1 MADWQVSIEEI
12 EVFPHPDADRLEVAR
27 VGMFP
32 LVVAKDNGYK
42 TGQLACLAPK
52 RTIIPE
58 DLRDNFRNIDT
69 NQSYLRGGTT
79 VKSARLR
86 GVLSEG
92 VVIPLDYVNKKLQ
105 ENNITGEFPEF
116 QHKGIKDLVGVDIS
130 PLLKMTEHQPDIKVV
145 FGGDLNPVRAAVYS
159 RHDVEGV
166 HIFANEFEEGEEVV
180 VTEKLHG
187 SQVNVMIHPDGFV
200 ELSSK
205 GMIGKGATLV
215 ETDSNVYWKAVRN
228 SGIIDTVLRLFHGK
242 FAQIMGEVLPLQ
254 KGFTYGFTTPTLKI
268 FRLEVDGVR
277 VSTGTVMTDDEYSGF
292 RKFWVPVLYRG
303 KYDLESI
310 KKVCKGLETVSG
322 KGLHIKEGGVI
333 EPLLARNARRGWPLF
348 LKVINPKYKGEDDDD
363 AMS

>member
-42 TGQLACLAPK
+42 SGQLVCLAPK

-58 DLRDNFRNIDT
+58 DLRDNFRNTDT
-69 NQSYLRGGTT
+69 GESYLKHGTT

-92 VVIPLDYVNKKLQ
+92 VTIPLDYVTKKLRD
-105 ENNITGEFPEF
+105 NDITGEFPEL
-116 QHKGIKDLVGVDIS
+116 QHKDIRDLIGVDIS
-130 PLLKMTEHQPDIKVV
+130 GLLGMTEHLPDVKVV
-145 FGGDLNPVRAAVYS
+145 FGGDLNSIRAPSYS

-187 SQVNVMIHPDGFV
+187 SQVNVIIHEDGFV

-205 GMIGKGATLV
+205 GMIGQGAVLA
-215 ETDSNVYWKAVRN
+215 ETETNVYWRAVRN
-228 SGIIDTVLRLFHGK
+228 SGILDTVMRIFPGK
-242 FAQIMGEVLPLQ
+242 FVQIMGEVLPVQ
-254 KGFTYGFTTPTLKI
+254 KGFNYGLSTPTLKV
-268 FRLEVDGVR
+268 FRLEIDGVR
-277 VSTGTVMTDDEYSGF
+277 ISTGFVMDIEAFEGF

-303 KYDLESI
+303 MFNLEDI
-310 KKVCKGLETVSG
+310 KRVCKGLETVSG

-333 EPLLARNARRGWPLF
+333 EPYAARNAKRGWPLY